1 MFIIRPVVI
10 LIPCFHIEVLVNT
23 IGIHEIRL

>member
-23 IGIHEIRL
+23 TTPSGVGA